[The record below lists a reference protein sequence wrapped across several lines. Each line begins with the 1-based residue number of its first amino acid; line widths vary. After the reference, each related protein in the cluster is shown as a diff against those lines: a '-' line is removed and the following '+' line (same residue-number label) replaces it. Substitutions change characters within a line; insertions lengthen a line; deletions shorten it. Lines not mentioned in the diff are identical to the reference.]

1 MVRIFNKVFNGKKFF
16 FFVKLFY
23 LIIDVIIVNYCICL
37 FGDEKK
43 LIMVVFVFNFLNIF
57 GK

>member
-1 MVRIFNKVFNGKKFF
+1 MVRIFNKVVNGEKFF

-23 LIIDVIIVNYCICL
+23 LIIDVIIVKYCICL

-43 LIMVVFVFNFLNIF
+43 VDYGRICI
-57 GK
+57 